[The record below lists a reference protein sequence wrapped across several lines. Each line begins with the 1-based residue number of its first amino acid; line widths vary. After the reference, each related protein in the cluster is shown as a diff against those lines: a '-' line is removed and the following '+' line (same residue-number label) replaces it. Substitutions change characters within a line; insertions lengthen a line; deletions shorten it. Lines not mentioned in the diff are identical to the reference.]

1 MICRNFLEE
10 EDCKEQ
16 RSNKIKSLLS
26 IPKSDFFDVCLQWF
40 LLTFLHGQKNEILI
54 RLPSHFQSKMLLH
67 PPPNYLELPSIIKL
81 QSLPFSFAVFHLSL
95 KEVTYLER
103 STKKSKDFFQ
113 YRLFLNQLELKY
125 LDIYFSY
132 FFLNLSFPLSFTGK

>member
-16 RSNKIKSLLS
+16 RSNKIKPLLS
-26 IPKSDFFDVCLQWF
+26 IPKSDFFDVCLQCF

-103 STKKSKDFFQ
+103 STKKSKDFFFNTG
-113 YRLFLNQLELKY
+113 FLHQMELKY